1 MTKPNV
7 LYITYD
13 GLLDPLGGSQILPY
27 LRGIAAGGGRLTV
40 LSFEKRDRFDAD
52 GAALRGLLSGQGIV
66 WRPLRFTRRGGALAK
81 LWDISRMY
89 VAALAI
95 ALGSRVKG
103 VHARGHPPAM
113 AAHLLKRLL
122 GTLTIFD
129 FRGFWVDE
137 RVDKGGWDLSRA
149 LHRWQ
154 YRRFKRIERRML
166 GSSDALVVLSE
177 AAVPKLR
184 GMGLNPSASVTVI
197 PCCADFDHFP
207 LATAELR
214 EQMRAE
220 LGIPSDAT
228 VIGYLGSIGQM
239 YLPERFF
246 QGFVRAAERL
256 PALRALIISPDTGK
270 AEALVLGQV
279 PAGLRARVLVRSAS
293 RDLVPRFIAVFDML
307 ASLIQPSEARVG
319 ASPTKVAE
327 CLASGV
333 PVICNAG
340 VGDVAGQVRALD
352 AGVIV
357 DPWSDDEFVAAV
369 ERIDAMGGHWGAR
382 LREASR
388 KVFGLEIAHQRYLAI
403 YSRLGLLP
411 C

>member
-1 MTKPNV
+1 
-7 LYITYD
+7 
-13 GLLDPLGGSQILPY
+13 
-27 LRGIAAGGGRLTV
+27 
-40 LSFEKRDRFDAD
+40 
-52 GAALRGLLSGQGIV
+52 
-66 WRPLRFTRRGGALAK
+66 
-81 LWDISRMY
+81 
-89 VAALAI
+89 
-95 ALGSRVKG
+95 
-103 VHARGHPPAM
+103 
-113 AAHLLKRLL
+113 
-122 GTLTIFD
+122 
-129 FRGFWVDE
+129 
-137 RVDKGGWDLSRA
+137 
-149 LHRWQ
+149 
-154 YRRFKRIERRML
+154 
-166 GSSDALVVLSE
+166 
-177 AAVPKLR
+177 
-184 GMGLNPSASVTVI
+184 VTVI

-307 ASLIQPSEARVG
+307 ASLIQPSDARVG